1 MTQFTDIIKLLDE
14 TSCSQKHL
22 TKHDDNYLPIYS
34 VQAFEEANK
43 KLHLG
48 VIYNQQH
55 LLLTIIVIGDPRLFV
70 SPTLPRRSFLWCRP
84 RCGRT
89 LWGSRVGWTQCG
101 PTSGAGRSFNCKKD
115 ISSVR
120 KKYFSC
126 SSETSSRRRTLTI
139 SICTAWLISSTQQ
152 TIW

>member
-55 LLLTIIVIGDPRLFV
+55 LLLTIIVISDPRLFL
-70 SPTLPRRSFLWCRP
+70 SPTLPRRSFL
-84 RCGRT
+84 
-89 LWGSRVGWTQCG
+89 
-101 PTSGAGRSFNCKKD
+101 
-115 ISSVR
+115 
-120 KKYFSC
+120 
-126 SSETSSRRRTLTI
+126 
-139 SICTAWLISSTQQ
+139 
-152 TIW
+152 